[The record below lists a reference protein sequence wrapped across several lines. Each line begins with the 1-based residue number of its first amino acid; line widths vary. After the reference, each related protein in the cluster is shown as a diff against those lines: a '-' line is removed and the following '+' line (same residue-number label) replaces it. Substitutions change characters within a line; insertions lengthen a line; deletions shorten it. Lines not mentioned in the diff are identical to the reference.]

1 MPSLALCL
9 VWSKNPNIALWQGLR
24 TSPPPI
30 SGLPTRHSIT
40 HTQRQLRT
48 ATAEGERRMD
58 WKTLLAYITGT
69 VDQELLLRN
78 EYLVTENRILRNQ
91 IKGRIRLSDGER
103 KALVDIGQ
111 KLGKAALQEVATIV
125 KPDTIL
131 SWHRTLVAQ
140 KFDGSQQRKAPG
152 RPTIDQE
159 LEALVVRMAR
169 ENRSWGYDRIV
180 GALAN
185 LGYTI
190 SDQTVGN
197 ILKRHGMAPAPERK
211 TTTTWK
217 EFIRTHLDVL
227 VATDF
232 FTAEVWTLGGLV
244 TYYVLFFI
252 HLGSR
257 KVHIAGM
264 TPHPN
269 EAWMVQVARH
279 VTMEEWGCLSSGQ
292 YLIHDR
298 DTKFCAAFQQIID
311 DARVERV
318 VLPPRSPNLN
328 AYAERWVRS
337 VQEECL
343 SPLILFGEGSLH
355 HALTQYVAH
364 FHHERNHQGKG
375 NVRLFPTVSQDST
388 REGPIQCRE
397 RLGGLLKYYERE
409 AA

>member
-1 MPSLALCL
+1 
-9 VWSKNPNIALWQGLR
+9 
-24 TSPPPI
+24 
-30 SGLPTRHSIT
+30 
-40 HTQRQLRT
+40 
-48 ATAEGERRMD
+48 MD
-58 WKTLLAYITGT
+58 WKTLLAYITGS
-69 VDQELLLRN
+69 VDQHLLLRN

-91 IKGRIRLSDGER
+91 LKGRLRLSDGER
-103 KALVDIGQ
+103 KALAEIGQ
-111 KLGKAALQEVATIV
+111 KLGKQALKEVAKMV

-131 SWHRTLVAQ
+131 GWYRQLVAQ
-140 KFDGSQQRKAPG
+140 KFDGSQQRKTPG
-152 RPTIDQE
+152 RPPIDQE

-185 LGYTI
+185 LGHTL

-197 ILKRHGMAPAPERK
+197 ILKRHGLPPAPERK

-217 EFIRTHLDVL
+217 EFIRTHMDVL

-269 EAWMVQVARH
+269 AAWMMQVARN
-279 VTMEEWGCLSSGQ
+279 VTMEEWGFLAPGQ

-298 DTKFCAAFQQIID
+298 DGKYCPAFQQIID
-311 DARVERV
+311 AAGVKRVP
-318 VLPPRSPNLN
+318 LPPRSPNLN

-337 VQEECL
+337 VKEEAL
-343 SPLILFGEGSLH
+343 SRFILFGER
-355 HALTQYVAH
+355 ALRYTLTEYLAH
-364 FHHERNHQGKG
+364 YHTERPHQGKG
-375 NVRLFPTVSQDST
+375 NVILMPSVDSKT
-388 REGPIQCRE
+388 ARHGPIRCRE
-397 RLGGLLKYYERE
+397 RLGGLLTYYDRE

>member
-1 MPSLALCL
+1 
-9 VWSKNPNIALWQGLR
+9 
-24 TSPPPI
+24 
-30 SGLPTRHSIT
+30 
-40 HTQRQLRT
+40 
-48 ATAEGERRMD
+48 MD
-58 WKTLLAYITGT
+58 WKHLLAYITGT
-69 VDQELLLRN
+69 VAQELLLRN
-78 EYLVTENRILRNQ
+78 EYLVTENRMLRHQ

-103 KALVDIGQ
+103 KALAVIGQ
-111 KLGKAALQEVATIV
+111 KLSKQALQEVAQII

-131 SWHRTLVAQ
+131 GWHRKLVAQ
-140 KFDGSQQRKAPG
+140 KFDGSTQRQAAG
-152 RPTIDQE
+152 RPKIGPD
-159 LEALVVRMAR
+159 LEALIVRMAQ

-185 LGYTI
+185 LGYTV

-197 ILKRHGMAPAPERK
+197 ILKRHGLPPAPERK

-217 EFIRTHLDVL
+217 EFIRTHMDVL

-244 TYYVLFFI
+244 TYYVLFFL

-257 KVHIAGM
+257 KIHVAGV
-264 TPHPN
+264 TSHPN
-269 EAWMVQVARH
+269 EAWMVQVARN
-279 VTMEEWGCLSSGQ
+279 VTMEEWGFLSPGQ

-311 DARVERV
+311 DAGVERV

-337 VQEECL
+337 VKEECL
-343 SPLILFGEGSLH
+343 SRLILFGEASLR

-364 FHHERNHQGKG
+364 FHHERNHQGK
-375 NVRLFPTVSQDST
+375 NNRLLFPGVSQG
-388 REGPIQCRE
+388 RKCQGPLRCRE
-397 RLGGLLKYYERE
+397 RLGGLLKYYHGD